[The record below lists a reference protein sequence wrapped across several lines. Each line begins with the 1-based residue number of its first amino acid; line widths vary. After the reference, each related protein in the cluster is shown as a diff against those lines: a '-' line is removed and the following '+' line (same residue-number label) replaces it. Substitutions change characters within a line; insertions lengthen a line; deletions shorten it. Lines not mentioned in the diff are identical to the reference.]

1 MAFCDNLR
9 ELLEDRG
16 VTQKR
21 LAQDLKVAAST
32 IGGYVQGTSEPDFDM
47 LKRIARYFDVS
58 ADFLLDIHSSKADT
72 HSEDVLL
79 EVFKAAGDIS
89 GAGKSGRSRFEGRLH
104 GQRTALKRLRL
115 LRKRFSPEPF
125 LDSAS

>member
-79 EVFKAAGDIS
+79 EVFRALPPRQQEIYLEQGKAAVRVLKGDCTD
-89 GAGKSGRSRFEGRLH
+89 KEQL
-104 GQRTALKRLRL
+104 
-115 LRKRFSPEPF
+115 
-125 LDSAS
+125 